1 MVCPVCLKEYS
12 EEVQPHMLFPCGHG
26 LCGVCLELVREHHS
40 NKCPLCRVDIA
51 ADCPNYDF
59 RALLQSNAEGASV
72 SDVAWKSEL
81 LESISRHTS
90 QRVVIHDSLE
100 HVSPLLVFWCHW
112 RGPDVDRLDL
122 LAFRSVIARL
132 VLHKTP
138 TEIYDWLGVL
148 RLDMTPALMHAAQE
162 LMSARRFLE
171 TQDAL
176 WVLSMVNSLPTHEV
190 EIELF

>member
-1 MVCPVCLKEYS
+1 
-12 EEVQPHMLFPCGHG
+12 
-26 LCGVCLELVREHHS
+26 
-40 NKCPLCRVDIA
+40 VDID